1 MSTYNLRRFAQ
12 PDVLKHIQQDNLIT
26 FFKRYESYLT
36 GRGFSFELN
45 EDNELDFETLC
56 QVLMNPSE
64 DMDIE
69 FVEALFFIQ
78 EMSDDEH
85 FEELSEQAEANNIAV
100 HEESTAADLALAL
113 WLHDPEL
120 LKRPHAE
127 VMILKPKSFMYFQS
141 DQKSPDIFALPKP
154 ETMRTLEADM
164 DAWFLKNKRGTGCR
178 ILPVSAE
185 DEDKTYFL
193 IRHGMPF
200 KREGKIE
207 SGQSKT
213 IFYRPEFHDVIV
225 YDRANNELA
234 VFNKSGAKKERTMY
248 LDLFSQHLFGQAEYF
263 PGAEKY
269 TLQPLIDNG
278 VDALACADIDGLED
292 IKLVEIQHQFLGP
305 YNDKQTLRS
314 NDVFASL
321 ASRDRE
327 FPNFGRLVSAS
338 FSVKFENAKRPRM
351 AKVRT
356 PNVANFDRK
365 EDSHLIET
373 WLRKRGFVNEQK
385 EEEDSAQPVTHQEIH
400 DAVSIAAMA

>member
-1 MSTYNLRRFAQ
+1 MSSYKLRRFAQ
-12 PDVLKHIQQDNLIT
+12 ADVLKKIQQDNLLT
-26 FFKRYESYLT
+26 FLKRYETYLT

-45 EDNELDFETLC
+45 EDNELNFETLC

-64 DMDIE
+64 EMNIE
-69 FVEALFFIQ
+69 FVEALFFIE
-78 EMSDDEH
+78 EMSDDDH
-85 FEELSEQAEANNIAV
+85 FEELSEQAEANHIDT
-100 HEESTAADLALAL
+100 HENSTAADLALAL

-127 VMILKPKSFMYFQS
+127 AMILKPKSFMYFQS
-141 DQKSPDIFALPKP
+141 EHKSPNTFTLPKP
-154 ETMRTLEADM
+154 ETIRRLEADM

-178 ILPVSAE
+178 ILPVSAQ

-207 SGQSKT
+207 SGKSKM

-234 VFNKSGAKKERTMY
+234 VFNKSGSKKERTMY
-248 LDLFSQHLFGQAEYF
+248 LDLFSQHLFNQAGYF
-263 PGAEKY
+263 SGVEKY

-278 VDALACADIDGLED
+278 VDALTCADIDGLED
-292 IKLVEIQHQFLGP
+292 VKLVETQHQFMGP
-305 YNDKQTLRS
+305 YNDRKTLRS
-314 NDVFASL
+314 NDIFASL

-327 FPNFGRLVSAS
+327 FPNSGRLVSAT
-338 FSVKFENAKRPRM
+338 FLLKFENAKRPRM
-351 AKVRT
+351 VKVRT

-385 EEEDSAQPVTHQEIH
+385 EERYSMQP
-400 DAVSIAAMA
+400 

>member
-26 FFKRYESYLT
+26 FLKQYEKYLI
-36 GRGFSFELN
+36 GRRFNFDLD
-45 EDNELDFETLC
+45 EDGELDFETLC
-56 QVLMNPSE
+56 QILMNPSE
-64 DMDIE
+64 DMNID

-78 EMSDDEH
+78 EMSDDKH
-85 FEELSEQAEANNIAV
+85 FEELNAQAELNDIAV
-100 HEESTAADLALAL
+100 HEDATTADLALAL

-127 VMILKPKSFMYFQS
+127 AMILKPKSFMYFQS
-141 DQKSPDIFALPKP
+141 EQKSPDVFALPKS
-154 ETMRTLEADM
+154 EIMRTLEEDM
-164 DAWFLKNKRGTGCR
+164 DTWFLKNKRGTGCR

-248 LDLFSQHLFGQAEYF
+248 VDLFSQHLFGQTEYF
-263 PGAEKY
+263 PSEEKY
-269 TLQPLIDNG
+269 TLQPLIDNR
-278 VDALACADIDGLED
+278 VDALACADIDGLEYV
-292 IKLVEIQHQFLGP
+292 KLVEIQHQFCGP
-305 YNDKQTLRS
+305 YNDRQIFRS
-314 NDVFASL
+314 NDIFASL
-321 ASRDRE
+321 ASRE
-327 FPNFGRLVSAS
+327 HQFPNFGKLVSAC
-338 FSVKFENAKRPRM
+338 FSVKFENTKRPRM
-351 AKVRT
+351 VKIRT
-356 PNVANFDRK
+356 PNIANFDRK
-365 EDSHLIET
+365 EDSQLIET

-385 EEEDSAQPVTHQEIH
+385 AEDAYMQPIAHQENH
-400 DAVSIAAMA
+400 DAV

>member
-1 MSTYNLRRFAQ
+1 MNLRRFAQ
-12 PDVLKHIQQDNLIT
+12 PDVLKNISQPNLIT
-26 FFKRYESYLT
+26 FLKQYENYLT
-36 GRGFSFELN
+36 KRGFSFELN
-45 EDNELDFETLC
+45 DDELDLETLR
-56 QVLMNPSE
+56 QILMNPTE

-78 EMSDDEH
+78 EMSGDKR
-85 FEELSEQAEANNIAV
+85 FEELSEQAEANNIDV
-100 HEESTAADLALAL
+100 HEDSTAADLALAL

-141 DQKSPDIFALPKP
+141 DQKSPDTFDLPKA

-164 DAWFLKNKRGTGCR
+164 DAWFSKNKRGTGCR
-178 ILPVSAE
+178 ILPVSAAD

-278 VDALACADIDGLED
+278 DAALACADIDGLEAV
-292 IKLVEIQHQFLGP
+292 KLVEIRLQFPGL
-305 YNDKQTLRS
+305 YNDRQTLQS
-314 NDVFASL
+314 NDIFASL
-321 ASRDRE
+321 KARNRE
-327 FPNFGRLVSAS
+327 FPASGKLVSAS
-338 FSVKFENAKRPRM
+338 FSVKFENAKRPRRVT
-351 AKVRT
+351 VRT

-365 EDSHLIET
+365 EDSHLIER
-373 WLRKRGFVNEQK
+373 WLRKRGFVNEQQ
-385 EEEDSAQPVTHQEIH
+385 EEESTQPATHQESH
-400 DAVSIAAMA
+400 DAASIAAMA